1 MSKASAP
8 INPAAGQ
15 GDPRLKW
22 QPKDPVTEPTR
33 TVSIVDP
40 RDLGPLFA
48 KSVHLLEG
56 DATAYD
62 DLLSKATA
70 AIAPRDLI
78 EAIWV
83 KEFVDRTW
91 DSQFYKRV
99 RAVFLTESQKDVV
112 RSLIKINE
120 RVIAQWVA
128 GDKAAA
134 ASIEAAL
141 KARGVDWDTVRADA
155 VVYNLDKV
163 DQLDCLIER
172 AATRRDKALHMLE
185 RRRETGVQRVA
196 PILDGIRANG
206 SVAR

>member
-1 MSKASAP
+1 
-8 INPAAGQ
+8 
-15 GDPRLKW
+15 
-22 QPKDPVTEPTR
+22 
-33 TVSIVDP
+33 
-40 RDLGPLFA
+40 
-48 KSVHLLEG
+48 VHLLEG

-206 SVAR
+206 SVTR